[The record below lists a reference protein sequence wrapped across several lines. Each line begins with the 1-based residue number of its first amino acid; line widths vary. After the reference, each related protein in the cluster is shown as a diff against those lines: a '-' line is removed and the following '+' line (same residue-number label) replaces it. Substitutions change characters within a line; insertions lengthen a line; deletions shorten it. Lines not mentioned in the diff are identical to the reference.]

1 MGTQS
6 TEDVRVLMRRWS
18 REATM
23 GWAERDAKCFLE
35 EVRPWKTGREGK
47 AGHFRKGGN
56 MSRG

>member
-1 MGTQS
+1 
-6 TEDVRVLMRRWS
+6 MRRWS

-56 MSRG
+56 MSKG